1 MSQLHNEGLRKQ
13 LVADKRTATADLPW
27 LKAANSA
34 DRHNSSSG
42 SRSVHGASSHSTRSA
57 SYAVGSSHRSGL
69 RSKEVVITDPY
80 LDAVTKDTKAKT
92 RKRFSSTDYLM
103 QW

>member
-1 MSQLHNEGLRKQ
+1 MSQLHDEGLRKQ
-13 LVADKRTATADLPW
+13 LVADKRTATADLSW

-42 SRSVHGASSHSTRSA
+42 SRGAHGAFPHSTHSA
-57 SYAVGSSHRSGL
+57 SYAIGSSHRSGL

-80 LDAVTKDTKAKT
+80 LDALTKDTKART